1 MIFRLRGVALF
12 RAQPEAYQPAGNGI
26 SGQTGQLSLAG
37 LVDLS
42 WGGLSWSTLATGVSG
57 NETIATSKCAN
68 CKFMIHR
75 PAAVV

>member
-12 RAQPEAYQPAGNGI
+12 RAQAEAYQPAGNGI

-42 WGGLSWSTLATGVSG
+42 WGGLSWSGLS
-57 NETIATSKCAN
+57 
-68 CKFMIHR
+68 
-75 PAAVV
+75 